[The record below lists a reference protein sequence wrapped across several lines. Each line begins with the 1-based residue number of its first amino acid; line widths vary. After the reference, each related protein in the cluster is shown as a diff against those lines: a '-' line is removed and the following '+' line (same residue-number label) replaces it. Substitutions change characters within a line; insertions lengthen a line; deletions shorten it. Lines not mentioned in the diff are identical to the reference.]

1 MISSLLV
8 LTAMLAAPA
17 PWQIATFQTD
27 ITIPVGHACM
37 SGGVK
42 PASEIVDPLY
52 ALGVVLLGP
61 EKPVVWV
68 TVDWCEVRND
78 AYDHWRSALAEA
90 AGTTPDRVLHTSV
103 HQHDAPVIDYAAQS
117 LLDEAGLPGALCD
130 SDFARAC
137 VERTAAALKEALKSP
152 RPVTHYG
159 IGQAKVKQVTSNRRV
174 VLDDGTVTYGRGS
187 ATRDPK
193 LSEKDEGI
201 IDPWLKTLSFWD
213 GDRPLAALSAYSTHP
228 MSYYGQ
234 GGVSADFV
242 GMARAKRQAEMP
254 DVFQM
259 YFTGCSGD
267 TTAGKFNDGAPENRP
282 VLAERMYEG
291 MKAAWEN
298 TVCYP
303 LEQVI
308 FRKAPLYLE
317 PKNFGGY
324 SEEDAL
330 ATLANESAPT
340 FHRNLAAMTLSWR
353 KRVAEGRAID
363 VPAVDFG
370 HARFLILPGE
380 SFVGYQILAQGMSPQ
395 APVVVAGF
403 GECAP
408 GYIPTAAA
416 SAEDYNEDKW
426 CWVEPGA
433 EPLITDALALA
444 LDGR

>member
-1 MISSLLV
+1 MLSALFLL
-8 LTAMLAAPA
+8 ASLAATPA
-17 PWQIATFQTD
+17 WQIATFQCD

-37 SGGVK
+37 GGGVK
-42 PASEIVDPLY
+42 AAEEIVDPLY
-52 ALGVVLLGP
+52 ALGVVLQGP
-61 EKPVVWV
+61 EKPIVWV

-103 HQHDAPVIDYAAQS
+103 HQHDAPVIDYGAQK
-117 LLDEAGLPGALCD
+117 LLDAAGLNKALCD
-130 SDFARAC
+130 TAFAREC

-152 RPVTHYG
+152 RTVTHYG
-159 IGQAKVKQVTSNRRV
+159 IGQAKVKEVTSNRRV
-174 VLDDGTVTYGRGS
+174 VQDDGTVTYGRGS

-193 LSEKDEGI
+193 LSEKNEGI

-213 GDRPLAALSAYSTHP
+213 GDTPVAALSAYSVHP

-242 GMARAKRQAEMP
+242 GMARAKRQAEDP
-254 DVFQM
+254 GIFQM

-298 TVCYP
+298 TNRYP
-303 LEQVI
+303 LEEVL
-308 FRKAPLYLE
+308 FRTAPLYLE

-324 SEEDAL
+324 SAEDAF
-330 ATLANESAPT
+330 ATLTDPEARV
-340 FHRNLAAMTLSWR
+340 FDRNLAAMTLSWR
-353 KRVAEGRAID
+353 KRVTEGRAID

-370 HARFLILPGE
+370 KAKFLILPGE
-380 SFVGYQILAQGMSPQ
+380 SFVGYQLLAQGMSPQ

-408 GYIPTAAA
+408 GYIPTAIA
-416 SAEDYNEDKW
+416 SSEDYNEDKW

-433 EPLITDALALA
+433 ESLITDALAVV